1 MKFGLGLPLLNLY
14 KLNAGPWEPASGVEP
29 LLHIARRADELGYD
43 WLSFTDH
50 VFMPEEWVEVFGP
63 RWTDPLTAMAF
74 IGGATR
80 RIGLLSNVMI
90 LPYRNPLVTA
100 KVVATADFLTQG
112 RILLGLGA
120 GHMQREF
127 EILQVPFAERGVR
140 TDEYLRIMIELW
152 TQENP
157 RFEGQFFQFERIKFE
172 PKPVQKPYPPIW
184 IGGNAKVAIRRAVR
198 LGDGWL
204 PWLVKV
210 EELPDYLTYLRAQP
224 EYQRR
229 ERPFDVVARLDR
241 VTVANPGAHTHRPT
255 DHWLPTGRDETLKAV
270 ERLKEAGAT
279 GTNVPLGRT
288 DSPEQFLERIEW
300 FAANIMSEY
309 KD

>member
-1 MKFGLGLPLLNLY
+1 MKFGVGLPLLNLY
-14 KLNAGPWEPASGVEP
+14 KLNAGPWEPESSVAP
-29 LLHIARRADELGYD
+29 LLRIAKRADELGYD
-43 WLSFTDH
+43 WLSFADH
-50 VFMPEEWVEVFGP
+50 VLMPEEWVEVFGP

-74 IGGATR
+74 VGGATQ
-80 RIGLLSNVMI
+80 RIGLLSNILI
-90 LPYRNPLVTA
+90 LPYRNPLITA
-100 KVVATADFLTQG
+100 KVVATADFLTGG
-112 RILLGLGA
+112 RIILGVGA

-127 EILQVPFAERGVR
+127 EILQVPFAERGAR
-140 TDEYLRIMIELW
+140 TDEYLRILIELW

-157 RFEGQFFQFERIKFE
+157 RYDGQFFRFERVKFE
-172 PKPVQKPYPPIW
+172 PKPVQKPYPPLW
-184 IGGNAKVAIRRAVR
+184 IGGNGKVAIRRAAR

-210 EELPDYLTYLRAQP
+210 EELPDYLAYLRALP

-229 ERPFDVVARLDR
+229 ERPFDVITRLDR
-241 VTVANPGAHTHRPT
+241 VTVENPGANTHRPT

-288 DSPEQFLERIEW
+288 ASPEEFLERIEW
-300 FAANIMSEY
+300 FAAEIMCEFR
-309 KD
+309 